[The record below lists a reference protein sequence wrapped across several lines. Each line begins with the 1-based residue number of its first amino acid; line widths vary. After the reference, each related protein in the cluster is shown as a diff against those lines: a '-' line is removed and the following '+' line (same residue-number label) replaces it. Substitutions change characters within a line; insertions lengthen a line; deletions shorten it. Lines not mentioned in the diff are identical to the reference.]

1 MLIYYTSACSN
12 APSLGAAYGG
22 RIADSRFSTA
32 SIDSNFYSA
41 KNGRLKWPS
50 IWLGTENALREYLEV
65 DLGGVF
71 WVCNVATQGSYAA
84 GQWMTKYKI
93 DLSINYVNWNIYQ
106 QNGSDKVGPV

>member
-12 APSLGAAYGG
+12 ALSLGAAYGG
-22 RIADSRFSTA
+22 RIADSRFSA
-32 SIDSNFYSA
+32 SSIDSNFYSA
-41 KNGRLKWPS
+41 KNGRLNGRQSGWAPKTPY
-50 IWLGTENALREYLEV
+50 EEYLEI

-71 WVCNVATQGSYAA
+71 WVCGVATQGSYAA

-93 DLSINYVNWNIYQ
+93 NLSINYVNWNIYQ